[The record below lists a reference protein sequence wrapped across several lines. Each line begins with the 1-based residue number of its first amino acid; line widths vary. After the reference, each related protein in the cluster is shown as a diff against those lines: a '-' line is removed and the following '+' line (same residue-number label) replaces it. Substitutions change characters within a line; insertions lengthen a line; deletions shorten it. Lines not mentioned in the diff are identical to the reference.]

1 MESLRLEFQPEIK
14 SKILELLSSFTSD
27 ELIIVQEDTEFLK
40 NKRKLDASL
49 ANIKNGTAKF
59 YTFEEAN
66 AILEETISK
75 HEN

>member
-1 MESLRLEFQPEIK
+1 MESLRLEFQPQIK

-49 ANIKNGTAKF
+49 ANIKNGIAKF